1 MKKLLSVVFLSLF
14 YVSGLQAAG
23 INIGVSLSGSVFE
36 VDGGSEE
43 FKAGH
48 VSNVSGSAAVSKKA
62 SAEGDNAEGAFA
74 VGSIFVEKVLPFAD
88 ERFAIGV
95 DYVPMSMESETTE
108 NIQKDT
114 TAAGSEANGTSRT
127 NTVQVDF
134 EDLTTIYATLALNEN
149 LYLKVGL
156 MSVDVKTNE
165 SLGTGGSYKDTS
177 LDGQMIGIGY
187 DRELN
192 NGAFI
197 RLEANHMDLD
207 GVTLVNSADTD
218 KSVKADGI
226 SGYGARIS
234 VGKSF

>member
-1 MKKLLSVVFLSLF
+1 MKKLFSVVILSLF
-14 YVSGLQAAG
+14 YVTGLQAAG

-48 VSNVSGSAAVSKKA
+48 VSNTSGSAAVSKKA
-62 SAEGDNAEGAFA
+62 SAEGDDATGAFA
-74 VGSIFVEKVLPFAD
+74 LGSIFVEKTIGDKL
-88 ERFAIGV
+88 AIGV

-108 NIQKDT
+108 NVQID
-114 TAAGSEANGTSRT
+114 GPGVNGTSRT

-134 EDLTTIYATLALNEN
+134 EDLTTVYATMALNEN
-149 LYLKVGL
+149 LYFKVGW

-165 SLGTGGSYKDTS
+165 SLATGGAYGDTS
-177 LDGQMIGIGY
+177 LDGQMFGIGY

-192 NGAFI
+192 NGTFI
-197 RLEANHMDLD
+197 RVEANHMDLD
-207 GVTLVNSADTD
+207 GVTLVNTADSD